1 MEDAGAVE
9 YARMEALSPI
19 AEFKEGPLSVE
30 ALKSESGHRFVLVQN
45 ERNPHEAISLAPEE
59 AEKLSTLLQHAVKA
73 HSDDE

>member
-45 ERNPHEAISLAPEE
+45 ERTLTRRSAWPRRRQRNYPHSCSML
-59 AEKLSTLLQHAVKA
+59 
-73 HSDDE
+73 